1 MINKYHSVIEFGR
14 PVYVIIKYYSVIEF
28 GRPAG
33 VIINY
38 YNVINLKVI
47 IKNHKSNIDAPI
59 PTIPIG
65 LIYNIDLLGFTGG
78 GDYNLS
84 HYKNPYAS
92 CKVKRAANFKKC
104 QASCNLLSF
113 KKNVK
118 PYTSC
123 KFPIFRKETVKPA
136 HTLSFY

>member
-1 MINKYHSVIEFGR
+1 MIER
-14 PVYVIIKYYSVIEF
+14 YYSVIKSGPPVGVIKF
-28 GRPAG
+28 YCVVIKCGRPAG

-104 QASCNLLSF
+104 Q
-113 KKNVK
+113 VD
-118 PYTSC
+118 
-123 KFPIFRKETVKPA
+123 R
-136 HTLSFY
+136 